1 METGNDK
8 KIKMLFASDSFKGS
22 LSSRRT
28 AELLDKAAREVFG
41 CDIETD
47 SMPVAD
53 GGEGTVLAVINA
65 IDGELAHVT
74 IHDPLMRETEAV
86 YGFDSLSRSAVIEM
100 AAASGLTLL
109 TDDERDPLLTTTFG
123 TGEMIR
129 DALDRGCRKISV
141 AIGGSATND
150 GGTGCLRALG
160 ARLLDAEGTEL
171 AGRGCDLEKIV
182 SIDMSGF
189 DTRIAGSEITVMC
202 DVTNPLCGPEGAT
215 RVFGPQKC
223 AAQTR
228 GSQKCAAQTFVP
240 QKYSEQLTRSENGE
254 IPNVIERLERG
265 MCNWRDVIRESTGI
279 DCDEV
284 KGAGAAGGLG
294 AALKVFLGG
303 RMRSGIDVVLDLIGY
318 EERLDGVDIVITGEG
333 RTDRQSS
340 YGKVLQGVG
349 ERAKKAGV
357 PVVALSGSTA
367 EGYEEIF
374 EHGVEEVFT
383 TMPEGMTLE
392 EAMSRAEELYYKAAV
407 GMFRVLFCRF
417 I

>member
-1 METGNDK
+1 
-8 KIKMLFASDSFKGS
+8 MLFASDSFKGS

-53 GGEGTVLAVINA
+53 GGEGTVLAVIDA

-86 YGFDSLSRSAVIEM
+86 YGFDSLSKSAVIEM

-171 AGRGCDLEKIV
+171 AGRGCDLEEIV

-202 DVTNPLCGPEGAT
+202 DVSNPLCGPEGAT

-223 AAQTR
+223 AAQILR
-228 GSQKCAAQTFVP
+228 PQKCAAQDATP
-240 QKYSEQLTRSENGE
+240 E
-254 IPNVIERLERG
+254 NVIERLERG

-374 EHGVEEVFT
+374 EHGVEDVFT

-392 EAMSRAEELYYKAAV
+392 EAMARAEELYYRAAV
-407 GMFRVLFCRF
+407 RMFRALYCRF
-417 I
+417 L